1 MIMTERLDLFPTP
14 VLKSHPPNADSL
26 NQSLLEAI
34 RERRDAA
41 KGVDRSNIGGWHS
54 STDMTNWGGEP
65 ARRLAE
71 FAVQEVSQ
79 HMIDI
84 AAAGKRQFTWGIEMW
99 ANINGPGDSN
109 QLHCH
114 PGAYW
119 SGVYYPDPGG
129 AEEAGNGG
137 ELMLEDPRYPKAYS
151 TVPDLV
157 LRLAD
162 REAMYSQ
169 VSIRPAPGLLVL
181 FPAWLRHSVRPHR
194 GSRERVSVAINLS
207 LVNAFLESQ
216 GNEQGLGLN
225 IKNP

>member
-1 MIMTERLDLFPTP
+1 MTMTERLDLFPTP
-14 VLKSHPPNADSL
+14 ILKAHPPDADSL
-26 NQSLLEAI
+26 SQALLEAI
-34 RERRDAA
+34 RQHRDAE
-41 KGVDRSNIGGWHS
+41 KGIDRSNIGGWHS
-54 STDMTNWGGEP
+54 STDMTEWGGEP
-65 ARRLAE
+65 ARGLGE

-84 AAAGKRQFTWGIEMW
+84 AAAGKRQFDWGVEMW

-129 AEEAGNGG
+129 AEEEGNGG
-137 ELMLEDPRYPKAYS
+137 ELVLEDPRYPMAYA

-162 REAMYSQ
+162 KEAMFSQ
-169 VSIRPAPGLLVL
+169 VAIRPAPGLLVL
-181 FPAWLRHSVRPHR
+181 FPSWLRHSVRPHE
-194 GSRERVSVAINLS
+194 GTRERVSVAINLS

-216 GNEQGLGLN
+216 DKKQVVDLN
-225 IKNP
+225 IKIP

>member
-1 MIMTERLDLFPTP
+1 MTERLDLFPTP
-14 VLKSHPPNADSL
+14 ILKATPPNADSL
-26 NQSLLEAI
+26 NESLLDAI
-34 RERRDAA
+34 RQQRDAR

-54 STDMTNWGGEP
+54 STDMTDWGGEP

-71 FAVQEVSQ
+71 FAVQEASQ

-84 AAAGKRQFTWGIEMW
+84 AAAGKRQFNWGVEMW
-99 ANINGPGDSN
+99 ANINGPGDAN

-129 AEEAGNGG
+129 AEEEGNGG
-137 ELMLEDPRYPKAYS
+137 ELMLEDPRYPTAYS

-162 REAMYSQ
+162 REAMRSQ
-169 VSIRPAPGLLVL
+169 VAIRPAAGLLVL
-181 FPAWLRHSVRPHR
+181 FPSWLRHSVRPHH
-194 GSRERVSVAINLS
+194 GDRERVSVAINLS
-207 LVNAFLESQ
+207 LAGALPEFQ
-216 GNEQGLGLN
+216 GNEQSVGLN
-225 IKNP
+225 IKNS